1 MRIKAKFQ
9 THFMFSRNV
18 VRRRKRPRL
27 LFATNMCDKIRKCST
42 YVKTCQASKS
52 RDCGSFAVTRSE
64 LCRDLKLPLQQCGD
78 AELPEGVFWVE
89 QERKWRLF
97 SVVEENLLI
106 KIVYGHLQNVIH
118 VFIFKHRCLS
128 QTTVILPR
136 HVTWLA

>member
-1 MRIKAKFQ
+1 
-9 THFMFSRNV
+9 MFSRNV

-97 SVVEENLLI
+97 IRLR
-106 KIVYGHLQNVIH
+106 KICWSKFFTGIWKMWFMFL
-118 VFIFKHRCLS
+118 F
-128 QTTVILPR
+128 
-136 HVTWLA
+136 